1 MRLVI
6 GIHLSNCTLRVYV
19 PGAVPDR
26 ASDKDNSSGIMN
38 KGKKKDIKQFP
49 LSLET
54 LCAYFLFHQNL
65 AGLKDN
71 MLYPCEIFTEVH

>member
-1 MRLVI
+1 
-6 GIHLSNCTLRVYV
+6 
-19 PGAVPDR
+19 
-26 ASDKDNSSGIMN
+26 MN

-71 MLYPCEIFTEVH
+71 MLYPCEIFTEVHW